1 MRAPL
6 LHVRDL
12 MKMNSPFT
20 HSSSCQLVGGHCC
33 LVAES
38 CLTLCDP
45 WTVACQAPLSMEF
58 SRQEHWSRLPFPPPG
73 DHPDPGIKSTSLVSC
88 TGRRRSLP
96 LVPAGKPILNYPNH
110 NTRTPCIGVI
120 IFQGIRRLRRW
131 FIFGSL
137 VLSWHTAGT

>member
-1 MRAPL
+1 MFGLKSQNWVQFSVKREWEDFVVVQSL
-6 LHVRDL
+6 SHV
-12 MKMNSPFT
+12 
-20 HSSSCQLVGGHCC
+20 QLF
-33 LVAES
+33 A
-38 CLTLCDP
+38 TP
-45 WTVACQAPLSMEF
+45 WTVAHQAPLSTGL

-110 NTRTPCIGVI
+110 NTRTPCIGAI

-137 VLSWHTAGT
+137 VPSWHTAGT